1 MKLRAQR
8 RDRDRGQA
16 GIELVSWTPLLLFV
30 GLLVIQ
36 LGLGV
41 FAAQQ
46 AGTAARAAARAQSD
60 QRNDVWF
67 ERAAR
72 ESLSDF
78 LEKDNG
84 ARITRS
90 GWGDEVTVTVR
101 VKVPSVVPGISFGDA
116 EKSATMPRD

>member
-1 MKLRAQR
+1 MKLRARQ
-8 RDRDRGQA
+8 RDRGQA
-16 GIELVSWTPLLLFV
+16 AMELVSWTPLLLLV

-46 AGTAARAAARAQSD
+46 AGTAARAAARVDTD
-60 QRNDVWF
+60 QRNDVWY

-78 LEKDNG
+78 LEPG
-84 ARITRS
+84 ARITKS
-90 GWGDEVTVTVR
+90 GWGDQVTVTVR
-101 VKVPSVVPGISFGDA
+101 VKVPSVVPGISFGEA
-116 EKSATMPRD
+116 ENSATMPRD

>member
-8 RDRDRGQA
+8 RDRGQA
-16 GIELVSWTPLLLFV
+16 GIELVSWTPLLLLV
-30 GLLVIQ
+30 GLLVVQ

-46 AGTAARAAARAQSD
+46 AGTAARAAARADSD
-60 QRNDVWF
+60 QRNDVWY

-78 LEKDNG
+78 LERNGG
-84 ARITRS
+84 ARITKT

-101 VKVPSVVPGISFGDA
+101 VKVPSIVPGISFGEA
-116 EKSATMPRD
+116 EKSATMPKD